1 MESALSNFAFPDR
14 RRWYDVR
21 FKEFLI
27 GGALLL
33 VCGFVSAVSAQ
44 VPDKLLIT
52 HSSESISITP
62 LIYGIEKGYYRREG
76 IDLQFRV
83 LRGELAVS
91 SIVGGKDVD
100 FMYGAGTAIT
110 AAVRGLPMKVV
121 SHDFK
126 SLLFYLIGNPN
137 VQSGQDLKGK
147 KVAVASLSGTGA
159 LATRASLRAL
169 GVDPDKDVTLIVI
182 GAASIRMAALEAGSV
197 EAAIM
202 PVPWNFRLT
211 QKGFKEL
218 IFTGKVLT
226 QPLTGIATSREKV
239 ERNPEQIKKMLRG
252 FLRSLKAVKEDK
264 KDVVEFIGRR
274 FGLDPATAEATHRIV
289 LQTLSDDGTVSDA
302 VLKDLLEQTKIEAGV
317 KKDINIRDIV
327 DYSLVRQ
334 VHREIK

>member
-1 MESALSNFAFPDR
+1 MKLRLLRSFCLLICVGFAADGP
-14 RRWYDVR
+14 
-21 FKEFLI
+21 
-27 GGALLL
+27 
-33 VCGFVSAVSAQ
+33 AQ
-44 VPDKLLIT
+44 SLEKLLIT

-62 LIYGIEKGYYRREG
+62 LIYGIEKGFYRREG

-169 GVDPDKDVTLIVI
+169 GVDPEKDVTLIVI

-226 QPLTGIATSREKV
+226 QPLTGIATSRERI

-274 FGLDPATAEATHRIV
+274 FSLDPATAEATHRIV
-289 LQTLSDDGTVSDA
+289 LQTHSDDGTVSDA
-302 VLKDLLEQTKIEAGV
+302 VLKDLLEQTKIETGV
-317 KKDINIRDIV
+317 KKEINIRDIV

-334 VHREIK
+334 VQREIK

>member
-1 MESALSNFAFPDR
+1 M
-14 RRWYDVR
+14 
-21 FKEFLI
+21 
-27 GGALLL
+27 
-33 VCGFVSAVSAQ
+33 AQ
-44 VPDKLLIT
+44 PLDKLLIT

-62 LIYGIEKGYYRREG
+62 LIYGIEKGLYRKEG

-126 SLLFYLIGNPN
+126 SLLFYLMGNPN
-137 VQSGQDLKGK
+137 IQSGQDLKGK

-226 QPLTGIATSREKV
+226 QPLTGIATSRERI

-252 FLRSLKAVKEDK
+252 FLRSLKAVKDDK

-274 FGLDPATAEATHRIV
+274 FGLDSATAEATHRIV

-302 VLKDLLEQTKIEAGV
+302 VLKDLLEQTKAETGV
-317 KKDINIRDIV
+317 KKEINIRDIV

-334 VHREIK
+334 IHKEVR

>member
-1 MESALSNFAFPDR
+1 M
-14 RRWYDVR
+14 V
-21 FKEFLI
+21 FLI
-27 GGALLL
+27 L
-33 VCGFVSAVSAQ
+33 VFLSLWVAVSAQ
-44 VPDKLLIT
+44 AQEKLLIT

-62 LIYGIEKGYYRREG
+62 LIYGIEKGFYKREG
-76 IDLQFRV
+76 IDLQFRT

-91 SIVGGKDVD
+91 SIVAGKDVD

-126 SLLFYLIGNPN
+126 SLLFYLMGSPR

-147 KVAVASLSGTGA
+147 RVAVASLSGTGA

-169 GVDPDKDVTLIVI
+169 GVDTEKDVTLIVI
-182 GAASIRMAALEAGSV
+182 GAASIRMSALEAGSV

-226 QPLTGIATSREKV
+226 QPLTGIAASRDRIDK
-239 ERNPEQIKKMLRG
+239 NPEQIRRMLRG

-264 KDVVEFIGRR
+264 KDAVEFIGRR
-274 FGLDPATAEATHRIV
+274 FSLDPATAEETHKIV

-302 VLKDLLEQTKIEAGV
+302 ALKDLLELTKAESGV
-317 KKDINIRDIV
+317 KREINIRDIV

-334 VHREIK
+334 VHKEMMSR

>member
-1 MESALSNFAFPDR
+1 MK
-14 RRWYDVR
+14 
-21 FKEFLI
+21 FKEFI
-27 GGALLL
+27 VGCALLL
-33 VCGFVSAVSAQ
+33 VFGLVSAGRAQ
-44 VPDKLLIT
+44 VPEKLLIT

-62 LIYGIEKGYYRREG
+62 LIYGIEKGFYRREG

-126 SLLFYLIGNPN
+126 SLLFYLMGNPN

-226 QPLTGIATSREKV
+226 QPLTGIATSRERV

-274 FGLDPATAEATHRIV
+274 FSLDPATAEATHRIV

-302 VLKDLLEQTKIEAGV
+302 VLKDLLEQTKIETGV
-317 KKDINIRDIV
+317 KKDINMRDIV

-334 VHREIK
+334 VQREMK

>member
-1 MESALSNFAFPDR
+1 MAPTS
-14 RRWYDVR
+14 
-21 FKEFLI
+21 
-27 GGALLL
+27 GGAQPL
-33 VCGFVSAVSAQ
+33 
-44 VPDKLLIT
+44 DKLLIT

-62 LIYGIEKGYYRREG
+62 LIYGIEKGLYRKEG

-126 SLLFYLIGNPN
+126 SLLFYLMGNPN
-137 VQSGQDLKGK
+137 IQSGQDLKGK

-211 QKGFKEL
+211 KKGFKEL

-226 QPLTGIATSREKV
+226 QPLTGIATSRERI

-302 VLKDLLEQTKIEAGV
+302 VLKDLLEQTKAETGV
-317 KKDINIRDIV
+317 KKEINIRDIV
-327 DYSLVRQ
+327 DYSMVRQ
-334 VHREIK
+334 IHREIR

>member
-1 MESALSNFAFPDR
+1 M
-14 RRWYDVR
+14 
-21 FKEFLI
+21 
-27 GGALLL
+27 
-33 VCGFVSAVSAQ
+33 AQ
-44 VPDKLLIT
+44 PLDKLLIT

-62 LIYGIEKGYYRREG
+62 LIYGIEKGLYRKEG

-126 SLLFYLIGNPN
+126 SLLFYLMGNPN
-137 VQSGQDLKGK
+137 IQSGQDLKGK

-226 QPLTGIATSREKV
+226 QPLTGIATSRERI

-302 VLKDLLEQTKIEAGV
+302 VLKDLLEQTKAETGV
-317 KKDINIRDIV
+317 KKEINIRDIV

-334 VHREIK
+334 IHKEIR

>member
-1 MESALSNFAFPDR
+1 MKLPILR
-14 RRWYDVR
+14 
-21 FKEFLI
+21 LI
-27 GGALLL
+27 FSLVCLLAPTSGGAQPL
-33 VCGFVSAVSAQ
+33 
-44 VPDKLLIT
+44 DKLLIT

-62 LIYGIEKGYYRREG
+62 LIYGIEKGLYRKEG

-126 SLLFYLIGNPN
+126 SLLFYLMGNPN
-137 VQSGQDLKGK
+137 IQSGQDLKGK

-226 QPLTGIATSREKV
+226 QPLTGIATSRERI

-302 VLKDLLEQTKIEAGV
+302 VLKDLLEQTKAETGV
-317 KKDINIRDIV
+317 KKEINIRDIV

-334 VHREIK
+334 IHKEIR

>member
-1 MESALSNFAFPDR
+1 MVVNFSKSGSVDR
-14 RRWYDVR
+14 MV
-21 FKEFLI
+21 FLI
-27 GGALLL
+27 L
-33 VCGFVSAVSAQ
+33 VFLSLWVAVSAQ
-44 VPDKLLIT
+44 AQEKLLIT

-62 LIYGIEKGYYRREG
+62 LIYGIEKGFYKREG
-76 IDLQFRV
+76 IDLQFRT

-91 SIVGGKDVD
+91 SIVAGKDVD

-126 SLLFYLIGNPN
+126 SLLFYLMGSPR

-147 KVAVASLSGTGA
+147 RVAVASLSGTGA

-169 GVDPDKDVTLIVI
+169 GVDPEKDVTLIVI
-182 GAASIRMAALEAGSV
+182 GAASIRMSALEAGSV

-226 QPLTGIATSREKV
+226 QPLTGIATSRDRIDK
-239 ERNPEQIKKMLRG
+239 NPEQIRRMLRG

-264 KDVVEFIGRR
+264 KDAVEFIGRR
-274 FGLDPATAEATHRIV
+274 FSLDPATAEETHKIV

-302 VLKDLLEQTKIEAGV
+302 ALKDLLELTKAETGV
-317 KKDINIRDIV
+317 KREINIRDIV

-334 VHREIK
+334 LHKEIR

>member
-1 MESALSNFAFPDR
+1 MKLPILR
-14 RRWYDVR
+14 LI
-21 FKEFLI
+21 FLLACLLAPTS
-27 GGALLL
+27 GGAQPL
-33 VCGFVSAVSAQ
+33 
-44 VPDKLLIT
+44 DKLLIT

-62 LIYGIEKGYYRREG
+62 LIYGIEKGLYRKEG

-126 SLLFYLIGNPN
+126 SLLFYLMGNPN
-137 VQSGQDLKGK
+137 IQSGQDLKGK

-226 QPLTGIATSREKV
+226 QPLTGIATSRERI

-264 KDVVEFIGRR
+264 RDVVEFIGRR

-302 VLKDLLEQTKIEAGV
+302 VLKDLLEQTKAETGV
-317 KKDINIRDIV
+317 KREINIRDIV
-327 DYSLVRQ
+327 DYSMVLR
-334 VHREIK
+334 RRAAKEIGG

>member
-1 MESALSNFAFPDR
+1 M
-14 RRWYDVR
+14 V
-21 FKEFLI
+21 FLI
-27 GGALLL
+27 L
-33 VCGFVSAVSAQ
+33 VFLSLWVAVSAQ
-44 VPDKLLIT
+44 AQEKLLIT

-62 LIYGIEKGYYRREG
+62 LIYGIEKGFYKREG
-76 IDLQFRV
+76 IDLQFRT

-91 SIVGGKDVD
+91 SIVAGKDVD

-126 SLLFYLIGNPN
+126 SLLFYLMGSPR

-147 KVAVASLSGTGA
+147 RVAVASLSGTGA

-169 GVDPDKDVTLIVI
+169 GIDPEKDVTLIVI
-182 GAASIRMAALEAGSV
+182 GAASIRMSALEAGSV

-226 QPLTGIATSREKV
+226 QPLTGIATSRDRIDK
-239 ERNPEQIKKMLRG
+239 NPEQIRRMLRG

-264 KDVVEFIGRR
+264 KDAVEFIGRR
-274 FGLDPATAEATHRIV
+274 FSLDPATAEETHKIV

-302 VLKDLLEQTKIEAGV
+302 ALKDLLELTKAETGV
-317 KKDINIRDIV
+317 KREINIRDIV

-334 VHREIK
+334 LHKEIR